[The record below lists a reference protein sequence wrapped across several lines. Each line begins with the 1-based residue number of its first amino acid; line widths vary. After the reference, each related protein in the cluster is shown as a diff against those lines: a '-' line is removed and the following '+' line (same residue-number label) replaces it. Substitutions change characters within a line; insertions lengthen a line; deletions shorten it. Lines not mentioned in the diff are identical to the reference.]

1 MLTSYQT
8 SKTLYLI
15 PIASMYVEFA
25 ITNTYDTNRAYSQ
38 TRMSSALICRSMLQ
52 FRRIWYPFSLKYQ
65 EASARAITT
74 LSQKL
79 DTVVIIV
86 DLTDS
91 DEHHD
96 SDPEDDLDNSVP
108 DIDVPLAAQC

>member
-1 MLTSYQT
+1 
-8 SKTLYLI
+8 
-15 PIASMYVEFA
+15 
-25 ITNTYDTNRAYSQ
+25 
-38 TRMSSALICRSMLQ
+38 MSSALLCRSMLQ
-52 FRRIWYPFSLKYQ
+52 FRRIWHPFSLKYQ
-65 EASARAITT
+65 EASTRAITT

-96 SDPEDDLDNSVP
+96 SDPEDDLDDSVS
-108 DIDVPLAAQC
+108 DIAVPSVAQC